1 MGLWHAFREGG
12 WVMFLVFAFG
22 LIGVGTAGRFAW
34 RGEHQLLGFIR
45 WMAVTLFGSGW
56 FGFFV
61 GWQKVLGAVA
71 SVPAPSDSASMAQ
84 RAYILVVGTREALTC
99 VSGSL
104 MFFVIICLLAAVGL
118 RRFPWPNPG
127 SALRAD
133 G

>member
-1 MGLWHAFREGG
+1 MGHLWAAFREGG

-22 LIGVGTAGRFAW
+22 LLGVGAAGRFAW

-45 WMAVTLFGSGW
+45 WIAVTVCGCGW

-61 GWQKVLGAVA
+61 GCQKMLGGVA
-71 SVPAPSDSASMAQ
+71 NAPAPADFESITQ
-84 RAYILVVGTREALTC
+84 RAFVMILGTKDALSC

-118 RRFPWPNPG
+118 RRFPCPNPG
-127 SALRAD
+127 SAAR
-133 G
+133 

>member
-1 MGLWHAFREGG
+1 MMGQLGHAFREGG

-22 LIGVGTAGRFAW
+22 LIGVGAAGRFAW

-45 WMAVTLFGSGW
+45 WITVTVFSCGW

-61 GWQKVLGAVA
+61 GWQRALGGVA
-71 SVPAPSDSASMAQ
+71 SAPVPGDLASITQ
-84 RAYILVVGTREALTC
+84 RAFVIILGTKEALAC

-104 MFFVIICLLAAVGL
+104 MFCVIICLLAAVGL

-127 SALRAD
+127 TALP
-133 G
+133 